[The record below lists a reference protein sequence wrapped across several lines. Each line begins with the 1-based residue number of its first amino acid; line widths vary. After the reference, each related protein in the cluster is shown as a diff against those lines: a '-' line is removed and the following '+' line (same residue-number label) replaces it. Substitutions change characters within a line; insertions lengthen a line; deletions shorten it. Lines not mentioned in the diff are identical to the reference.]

1 MARDIKTRFVLEG
14 EQKFKSAMKDS
25 ANAIKVLNSE
35 EKLAK
40 AQFQQTGDAQKYAAQ
55 QAEILKQKIEEQK
68 AAVAAAEEAI
78 RQLSENGVAENS
90 RQMQQWKIKL
100 NDAQTALTRMETDL
114 QNLGAES
121 SEAASETDNLGES
134 LQSLDKKASL
144 EAVLNSVNRLSDG
157 LGTALTKVKDLA
169 TGLVSELREAASW
182 ADDLATTALV
192 YGMDTETLQR
202 MQFAAQLVDTDVE
215 TIIKS
220 RQKLEQAMKAARPN
234 LGSEDFEKQKTSV
247 NEYEKAFAQLGVEI
261 MRYGQYRNWEDV
273 FWEAGDALMH
283 MTDGL
288 DDVAKA
294 NAEVVRDTTA
304 QQLFGKSWRELIPLF
319 TAGREGY
326 QEALDSAAVV
336 SEEDVGKLTALDDEI
351 QKLKNQ
357 FDTLEKTVFAQLAPA
372 LKDLAKALSGV
383 LSEMNE
389 YLQTEEGQA
398 MLQGLSEAVR
408 GLFSDL
414 TNTDFST
421 VLGTVK
427 DALGKVTEGFAW
439 IKENGGAVTGA
450 VKGIV
455 GAWMA
460 LKVTSG
466 MTTVLQLISGMKGL
480 IGLGG
485 GKTPVVTPSVDA
497 TPKGTP
503 VSPTGGAA
511 GGAAAA
517 SAAETSL
524 MMKIGTSPIGR
535 AVGGLAASG
544 IGDVAG
550 AVVLGVNML
559 GDYLAAGRTLRDG
572 GSLEEAFNASA
583 EVVKKTFSRENL
595 NDALDNWNPN
605 SENANVI
612 AKGIGAARDWV
623 EDTTSRIETAANEA
637 LTSASK
643 GFEDWQR
650 TVEEN
655 VSTVKDDWSNLWDE
669 ITGHG
674 GGDSDGE
681 GPKVA
686 VEPESIEMP
695 TKEDLEQRM
704 FEEFGTT
711 DPVKLKIMMEANPVK
726 APGSDGYWSNGSNP
740 VDEMKDS
747 VEQAAPSLNQ
757 SMDTIGGNASA
768 GLASGINARAG
779 EAIAAAQ
786 ALATAVANTIRSA
799 LQIASPSKI
808 MMQLGGYVTEGF
820 AEGIESQLGLV
831 NRAAERMADSVN
843 VNPSVGGTSGSR
855 NGGMIDVTLMIGPDQ
870 LTEIMTPLVNDSIG
884 EEIALVRR

>member
-1 MARDIKTRFVLEG
+1 
-14 EQKFKSAMKDS
+14 MKDS

-357 FDTLEKTVFAQLAPA
+357 FDTLEKTVLAQLAPA
-372 LKDLAKALSGV
+372 LTDLATALSNV
-383 LSEMNE
+383 LSEMNK

-427 DALGKVTEGFAW
+427 DALGKVTEGLGW
-439 IKENGGAVTGA
+439 IKENGAAVTGA
-450 VKGIV
+450 VKAIV

-480 IGLGG
+480 GLGG
-485 GKTPVVTPSVDA
+485 GKTPVVTPSVDS

-524 MMKIGTSPIGR
+524 AMKIGTSTIGR
-535 AVGGLAASG
+535 TVGGLAASG

-550 AVVLGVNML
+550 AAVLGATML
-559 GDYLAAGRTLRDG
+559 GDYTAAGRTLRDG
-572 GSLEEAFNASA
+572 GSLGEALDASA
-583 EVVKKTFSRENL
+583 KEVAKTFSRENL
-595 NDALDNWNPN
+595 NNFLDNWNPK

-612 AKGIGAARDWV
+612 AKGVGAAQDWV
-623 EDTTSRIETAANEA
+623 KDTTSTIENSAKEA
-637 LTSASK
+637 LGSA
-643 GFEDWQR
+643 GQAFENWQR

-655 VSTVKDDWSNLWDE
+655 VSTFKDDWDSLWDE

>member
-169 TGLVSELREAASW
+169 AGLVSELREAASW

-357 FDTLEKTVFAQLAPA
+357 FDTLEKTVLAQLAPA
-372 LKDLAKALSGV
+372 LTDLATALSGV

-427 DALGKVTEGFAW
+427 DALGKVTEGLGW
-439 IKENGGAVTGA
+439 IKENGAAVTGA
-450 VKGIV
+450 VKAIV

-480 IGLGG
+480 GLGG
-485 GKTPVVTPSVDA
+485 GKTPVVTPPVDS

-544 IGDVAG
+544 IGDFAG
-550 AVVLGVNML
+550 AAVLGATML
-559 GDYLAAGRTLRDG
+559 ADYTPAGRTLRDG
-572 GSLEEAFNASA
+572 GSLGEALDASA
-583 EVVKKTFSRENL
+583 KEVAKTFSRENL
-595 NDALDNWNPN
+595 NDFLDNWNPK

-612 AKGIGAARDWV
+612 AKGVGAAQDWV
-623 EDTTSRIETAANEA
+623 KDTTSTIENSAKEA
-637 LTSASK
+637 LGSA
-643 GFEDWQR
+643 GQAFENWQR

-655 VSTVKDDWSNLWDE
+655 VSTFKDDWDSLWDE

-674 GGDSDGE
+674 GSDSDGE